1 MEAGPVRGPDPDPVH
16 QGDPGLPRDQLETLQ
31 QALVEHLKGRGFLR
45 SARIEAAFR
54 AVPRHLFLPGV
65 PPAEVYRDQVIP
77 LKVVDG
83 VCVSSSSQPAI
94 MAIMLEQLGLEP
106 GQHVLEIGAASG
118 YNAALMAH
126 IVGES
131 GSVVTVDIDEDL
143 VKGARTHLEAAGYR
157 QVRVIC
163 GDGAQGYPPAAPY
176 DRIILTVAS
185 GDIAAPWYEQLKPN
199 GRLLLPLVL
208 RDTQFSVAL
217 ERRDDHL
224 ESVSVRCCAFMM
236 LRGPFAEAGG
246 IFALGPGP
254 EAGPAL
260 QLRLNNYQPVDVVAL
275 YRALTGPWYDLPSG
289 VFASLHEVHYGF
301 NTWLSQHEPAACSL
315 VAQREHSALAE
326 LPWLFKIAG
335 LEIRT
340 SIGIVADNQIALLA
354 LPPGW
359 RQPAS
364 GNGQGGQAV
373 CEIMVRCFG
382 GAEYLARRLL
392 SLLRAW
398 DTAGRPAGWFLFP
411 SDEHLRL
418 RVYPLHVS
426 DFEEPGP
433 ERLIFTRRWSRLV
446 IERLTS

>member
-1 MEAGPVRGPDPDPVH
+1 MEAGPARDPDPDLARQNGARQRQAHVAA
-16 QGDPGLPRDQLETLQ
+16 LQ
-31 QALVEHLKGRGFLR
+31 QSLVDHLKARGFLR
-45 SARIEAAFR
+45 TARVEAAFR

-65 PPAEVYRDQVIP
+65 PPEEAYRDQVIP

-94 MAIMLEQLGLEP
+94 MAIMLEQLELEP

-131 GSVVTVDIDEDL
+131 GSVVTIDIDEDL
-143 VKGARTHLEAAGYR
+143 VAGARAHLDAAGYGH
-157 QVRVIC
+157 VRVIC

-199 GRLLLPLVL
+199 GRLLLPLAL
-208 RDTQFSVAL
+208 RDAQFSVAL
-217 ERRDDHL
+217 EWQGDHL
-224 ESVSVRCCAFMM
+224 ESVSVRCCAFML

-246 IFALGPGP
+246 IFALGPRSDASP
-254 EAGPAL
+254 VL
-260 QLRLNNYQPVDVVAL
+260 QLRLNNYQAVDVAAL
-275 YRALTGPWYDLPSG
+275 YRDLTGPWYDLPSG
-289 VFASLHEVHYGF
+289 VLSSLHEIHYSF
-301 NTWLSQHEPAACSL
+301 NSWLSQREPAACSL
-315 VAQREHSALAE
+315 VAQREHAALAE
-326 LPWLFKIAG
+326 LPWLFRIAG
-335 LEIRT
+335 LETRAT
-340 SIGIVADNQIALLA
+340 IGIVADNHIALLA

-364 GNGQGGQAV
+364 TNGQSNQAT

-382 GAEYLARRLL
+382 GAEYLARHLL
-392 SLLRAW
+392 SLLRTWNA
-398 DTAGRPAGWFLFP
+398 AGRPAGWYLFP
-411 SDEHLRL
+411 SDERFRL
-418 RVYPLHVS
+418 RVYPLQVPCP
-426 DFEEPGP
+426 EEPAP

-446 IERLTS
+446 IERQA

>member
-1 MEAGPVRGPDPDPVH
+1 MEAGPVRHPDPDPAR
-16 QGDPGLPRDQLETLQ
+16 QNGALQRQAPLEELQ
-31 QALVEHLKGRGFLR
+31 QALVEHLKARGFLR
-45 SARIEAAFR
+45 TARVEAAFR

-65 PPAEVYRDQVIP
+65 PLEEVYRDQVVP

-83 VCVSSSSQPAI
+83 VCISSSSQPAI

-106 GQHVLEIGAASG
+106 GQRVLEIGAASG

-143 VKGARTHLEAAGYR
+143 VAGARAHLEAAGYG

-199 GRLLLPLVL
+199 GRLLLPLVV
-208 RDTQFSVAL
+208 RDAQFSVAL
-217 ERRDDHL
+217 EWQGDHL

-254 EAGPAL
+254 EASPAL
-260 QLRLNNYQPVDVVAL
+260 QLRLTNYQPIDGAAL
-275 YRALTGPWYDLPSG
+275 YRTLTGPWYDLPSG
-289 VFASLHEVHYGF
+289 ILSNLHEIHYAF
-301 NTWLSQHEPAACSL
+301 NSWLSQHEPAACSL
-315 VAQREHSALAE
+315 VAQREDPALAG
-326 LPWLFKIAG
+326 LPWLFKITG
-335 LEIRT
+335 LETRVT
-340 SIGIVADNQIALLA
+340 VGIVADNQIALLA

-359 RQPAS
+359 RQASSSGQSNPA
-364 GNGQGGQAV
+364 A

-392 SLLRAW
+392 ALLRAW
-398 DTAGRPAGWFLFP
+398 DRAGRPAGWFLFP
-411 SDEHLRL
+411 GDERLHLRI
-418 RVYPLHVS
+418 YPHQV
-426 DFEEPGP
+426 PCP
-433 ERLIFTRRWSRLV
+433 EKPAAGRLILARRWSHLV
-446 IERLTS
+446 IERQA